1 MKSRQLCTHSKN
13 TSILNVEQS
22 EVGAATVEASFDG
35 ALQNS
40 DMQSAPCPCP
50 SGTMVA
56 ARASASETFQ
66 GPYTFG
72 SELTFG

>member
-1 MKSRQLCTHSKN
+1 MHSKN
-13 TSILNVEQS
+13 TSIPNVEQS
-22 EVGAATVEASFDG
+22 EVGVATVEASFDG

-50 SGTMVA
+50 SGTTVA
-56 ARASASETFQ
+56 ARANASETFQ